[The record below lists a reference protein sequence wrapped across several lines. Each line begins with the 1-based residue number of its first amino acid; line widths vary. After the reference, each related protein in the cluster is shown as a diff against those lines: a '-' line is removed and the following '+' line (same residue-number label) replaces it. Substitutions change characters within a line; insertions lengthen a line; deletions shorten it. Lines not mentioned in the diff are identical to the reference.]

1 MNPIILMWY
10 LVPAVPWVSGDKNLK
25 EATSTEPPFH
35 FLVQG
40 EQSYIANKLV
50 TETVEYQVEF
60 NFSVAAWNQ
69 VVTDLNERFRKFENL
84 GFFSDS
90 ELKGEFLSYT
100 SLGFYGLS
108 KAETLGNYI
117 MKYKNEN
124 KPHLAA
130 TCVQT
135 LLTWNLDEMSRFRV
149 NLDYRFSYINV
160 NWEVSF
166 VKSNTEA
173 QETLLSWIQTFN
185 EGGTELFHTARQ
197 LVETL
202 ELLNDG
208 IVPSYLLGENKTCK
222 NEGSSLEGEIFH
234 ILNCNGH
241 KEGFSCMVQITQPV
255 EFTSVYLMEKVVYD
269 HMELEGRYVL
279 NTQSKGIMRLECEEL
294 PLAHPACEVYVI
306 PPPCRHGLEENHI
319 DQIIE
324 SCNFTEVLNPPTHAI
339 LAKGGVLVQ
348 QGVETVQAGGQVIS
362 DDLPLLLY
370 STGKISLTKNRIDI
384 GIYPEVLA
392 TTNTVVKS
400 AVTESQLTRL
410 RERLNWDEWK
420 AELDSEEV
428 TDLTLILWELVTLPF
443 IMYGFIKSCRS
454 TRVKSS
460 GHEKVDKRRIYKQNM
475 SLLRK
480 E

>member
-1 MNPIILMWY
+1 MRLFIFMWY
-10 LVPAVPWVSGDKNLK
+10 LVPAVPWVSCDKNLK
-25 EATSTEPPFH
+25 ETTSTEPPFH

-50 TETVEYQVEF
+50 TETVEYQVGL
-60 NFSVAAWNQ
+60 NFSLAAWDQ
-69 VVTDLNERFRKFENL
+69 VVVDLNERFRKFENL
-84 GFFSDS
+84 GFFTDS

-100 SLGFYGLS
+100 SQGFYGLS

-124 KPHLAA
+124 KSHLAA
-130 TCVQT
+130 TCAQT

-149 NLDYRFSYINV
+149 NRDYRFSYINV

-166 VKSNTEA
+166 VKSDTEA
-173 QETLLSWIQTFN
+173 LETLLSWIQTFN

-202 ELLNDG
+202 EMLNDD

-222 NEGSSLEGEIFH
+222 SEGSSLEGEIFH
-234 ILNCNGH
+234 IINCNGH
-241 KEGFSCMVQITQPV
+241 KEGFSCMVQVTQPV
-255 EFTSVYLMEKVVYD
+255 EFTSVYLIEKVVYD
-269 HMELEGRYVL
+269 HMELEGRYVR
-279 NTQSKGIMRLECEEL
+279 NTQTKGLMRLECEEL
-294 PLAHPACEVYVI
+294 QLAHPACEVYVI
-306 PPPCRHGLEENHI
+306 PPPCRHGLEENHV

-392 TTNTVVKS
+392 TTNAVVKS
-400 AVTESQLTRL
+400 AVTESQLARL
-410 RERLNWDEWK
+410 REKLSWDE
-420 AELDSEEV
+420 
-428 TDLTLILWELVTLPF
+428 
-443 IMYGFIKSCRS
+443 
-454 TRVKSS
+454 
-460 GHEKVDKRRIYKQNM
+460 
-475 SLLRK
+475 
-480 E
+480 

>member
-1 MNPIILMWY
+1 MWY
-10 LVPAVPWVSGDKNLK
+10 FVPAVPWVSGDKNLK

-234 ILNCNGH
+234 IL
-241 KEGFSCMVQITQPV
+241 
-255 EFTSVYLMEKVVYD
+255 VVYD

-392 TTNTVVKS
+392 TTNAVVKS

-410 RERLNWDEWK
+410 RKRLVWDEWK

-460 GHEKVDKRRIYKQNM
+460 GREKVDKRRIYKQNM